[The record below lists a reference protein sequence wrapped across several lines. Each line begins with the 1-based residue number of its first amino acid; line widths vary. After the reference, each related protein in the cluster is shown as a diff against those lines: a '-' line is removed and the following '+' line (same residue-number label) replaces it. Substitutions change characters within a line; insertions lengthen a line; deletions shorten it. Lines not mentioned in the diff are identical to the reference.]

1 MRKNSK
7 FFLGIS
13 CIIVAC
19 FCFTTQDMGIKLISG
34 NYALH
39 QIILIRSIIA
49 ILFILLVFVPIDG
62 GFKYLL
68 TKQLG
73 LHLLRGFGLVISN
86 LCYFTALVTVPLG
99 EAKAIFFVAP
109 LLITALSVFLI
120 REEVGL
126 SSWIVVLVGL
136 FGVIIILRP
145 GFEEFNPG
153 YILPLVAALTYALV
167 QILTG
172 KMGENEKASSMAFY
186 IQLIFIVV
194 SSLFGLFFGDGHL
207 ADPSHPI
214 INYLFRPW
222 TIPSWVDGMIMIG
235 IGLLSGV
242 GAYFISQAY
251 RISKGSVVAPFE
263 YVALPLAIFWSITL
277 FGDWPDMISW
287 MGIVL
292 IAGAGIF
299 NVFRK
304 KIQSRT
310 IVLNR
315 PMPINR

>member
-1 MRKNSK
+1 M
-7 FFLGIS
+7 
-13 CIIVAC
+13 A
-19 FCFTTQDMGIKLISG
+19 IKLISG

-39 QIILIRSIIA
+39 QIILIRSILA
-49 ILFILLVFVPIDG
+49 ILFTLLVFVPIDG

-68 TKQLG
+68 TKRLG
-73 LHLLRGFGLVISN
+73 LHLLRGFGIVIAN
-86 LCYFTALVTVPLG
+86 LCFFTALVTVPLG
-99 EAKAIFFVAP
+99 EAVAIFFVAP
-109 LLITALSVFLI
+109 LMITALSVFII

-126 SSWIVVLVGL
+126 SSWIAVLVGL
-136 FGVIIILRP
+136 LGVLIILRP

-153 YILPLVAALTYALV
+153 YTLPLVAALAYALV
-167 QILTG
+167 QIITG

-194 SSLFGLFFGDGHL
+194 CSLFGLFFGDGHL
-207 ADPSHPI
+207 ADPSQPI

-235 IGLLSGV
+235 VGLLSGV

-277 FGDWPDMISW
+277 FGDWPDMASW

-299 NVFRK
+299 NVFSE
-304 KIQSRT
+304 KIQART
-310 IVLNR
+310 IVFNR
-315 PMPINR
+315 PMPRNR

>member
-1 MRKNSK
+1 MKKNSK
-7 FFLGIS
+7 FLSIS
-13 CIIVAC
+13 CIIIAHV
-19 FCFTTQDMGIKLISG
+19 CFTTQDMVIKWFSG

-39 QIILIRSIIA
+39 QIILIRSILA
-49 ILFILLVFVPIDG
+49 ILFTLLVFVPIDG

-68 TKQLG
+68 TKRLV
-73 LHLLRGFGLVISN
+73 LHLLRGFGIVIAN
-86 LCYFTALVTVPLG
+86 LCFFTALFTVPLG
-99 EAKAIFFVAP
+99 EAVAIFFVAP
-109 LLITALSVFLI
+109 LMITALSVFII

-126 SSWIVVLVGL
+126 SSWIAVLVGL
-136 FGVIIILRP
+136 LGVLIILRP

-153 YILPLVAALTYALV
+153 YILPLVAALAYALV
-167 QILTG
+167 QIITG

-194 SSLFGLFFGDGHL
+194 CSLFGLFFGDGHL
-207 ADPSHPI
+207 ADPSQPI

-235 IGLLSGV
+235 VGLLSGV

-277 FGDWPDMISW
+277 FGDWPDMASW

-299 NVFRK
+299 NVFSE
-304 KIQSRT
+304 KIQART
-310 IVLNR
+310 IVFNR
-315 PMPINR
+315 PMPRNR

>member
-1 MRKNSK
+1 M
-7 FFLGIS
+7 
-13 CIIVAC
+13 A
-19 FCFTTQDMGIKLISG
+19 IKLISG

-39 QIILIRSIIA
+39 QIILIRSILA
-49 ILFILLVFVPIDG
+49 ILFTLLVFVPIDG

-68 TKQLG
+68 TKRLG
-73 LHLLRGFGLVISN
+73 LHLLRGFGIVIAN
-86 LCYFTALVTVPLG
+86 LCFFTALVTVPLG
-99 EAKAIFFVAP
+99 EAVAIFFVAP
-109 LLITALSVFLI
+109 LMITALSVFII

-126 SSWIVVLVGL
+126 SSWIAVLVGL
-136 FGVIIILRP
+136 LGVLIILRP

-153 YILPLVAALTYALV
+153 YILPLVAALAYALV
-167 QILTG
+167 QIITG

-194 SSLFGLFFGDGHL
+194 CSLFGLFFGDGHL
-207 ADPSHPI
+207 ADPSQPI

-235 IGLLSGV
+235 VGLLSGV

-277 FGDWPDMISW
+277 FGDWPDMASW

-292 IAGAGIF
+292 IAGAGLF
-299 NVFRK
+299 NVFSE
-304 KIQSRT
+304 KIQART

-315 PMPINR
+315 PMPRNR

>member
-1 MRKNSK
+1 M
-7 FFLGIS
+7 
-13 CIIVAC
+13 A
-19 FCFTTQDMGIKLISG
+19 IKLISG

-68 TKQLG
+68 TKRLG
-73 LHLLRGFGLVISN
+73 LHLLRGFGLVIAN
-86 LCYFTALVTVPLG
+86 LCFFTALVTVPLG

-126 SSWIVVLVGL
+126 SSWIAVLLGL

-167 QILTG
+167 QVITG

-263 YVALPLAIFWSITL
+263 YVALPIAIFWSITL

-299 NVFRK
+299 NVFSE
-304 KIQSRT
+304 KIQART
-310 IVLNR
+310 IVFNR
-315 PMPINR
+315 PMPRNR

>member
-1 MRKNSK
+1 M
-7 FFLGIS
+7 
-13 CIIVAC
+13 A
-19 FCFTTQDMGIKLISG
+19 IKLISG

-39 QIILIRSIIA
+39 QIILIRSILA
-49 ILFILLVFVPIDG
+49 ILFTLLVFVPIDG

-68 TKQLG
+68 TKRLG
-73 LHLLRGFGLVISN
+73 LHLLRGFGIVIAN
-86 LCYFTALVTVPLG
+86 LCFFTALVTVPLG
-99 EAKAIFFVAP
+99 EAVAIFFVAP
-109 LLITALSVFLI
+109 LMITALSVFII

-126 SSWIVVLVGL
+126 SSWIAVLVGL
-136 FGVIIILRP
+136 LGVLIILRP

-153 YILPLVAALTYALV
+153 YILPLVAALAYALV
-167 QILTG
+167 QIITG

-194 SSLFGLFFGDGHL
+194 CSLFGLFFGDGHL
-207 ADPSHPI
+207 ADPSQPI

-235 IGLLSGV
+235 VGLLSGV

-277 FGDWPDMISW
+277 FGDWPDMASW

-299 NVFRK
+299 NVFSE
-304 KIQSRT
+304 KIQART
-310 IVLNR
+310 IVFNR
-315 PMPINR
+315 PMPRNR